1 MRFHFIKRHVGQFR
15 VRAMCRVLQ
24 VSRAGYYA
32 WCKRKPSARAQENDR
47 LLALLRRLFKLH
59 RKRYGYRRIHHEAC
73 KEIPCGRHR
82 VARLMRR
89 DGLKV
94 IPRRGWRST
103 TNSKHKLPVPPNIL
117 GRQFMAE
124 APNQT
129 WLSDITYVPTA
140 QGWLY
145 LAVVL
150 DLYARRVVGW
160 AMEAFLAGALTSKA
174 LRMALHRRQP
184 APALLHHSDRGIQYV
199 NVNYRK
205 LLLSN
210 KAAISVCG
218 KGDVL
223 DNAPMESFYATLKK
237 ELVHRQRYQTR
248 REAKTNIFEYIEGYY
263 NPVRIHSAIQY
274 YSPVGYESLYYSSL

>member
-1 MRFHFIKRHVGQFR
+1 MRFRFIKRHVGQFR
-15 VRAMCRVLQ
+15 VSIMCKVLQ

-32 WCKRKPSARAQENDR
+32 WCKRGPSARDEANQR
-47 LLALLRRLFKLH
+47 LLKLLRRLFKLN
-59 RKRYGYRRIHHEAC
+59 RQRYGYRRMHQVAR

-82 VARLMRR
+82 VARLMSQ

-94 IPRRGWRST
+94 PQRRRRRST
-103 TNSKHKLPVPPNIL
+103 TQSKHKRPVPPNIL
-117 GRQFMAE
+117 GREFTVE
-124 APNQT
+124 VPNHT
-129 WLSDITYVPTA
+129 WLSDITYAPTQ

-160 AMEAFLAGALTSKA
+160 AMESYLADLLTRKA
-174 LRMALHRRQP
+174 LKMALRRRQP
-184 APALLHHSDRGIQYV
+184 APALLHHSDRGIQYASLD
-199 NVNYRK
+199 YRK

-210 KAAISVCG
+210 KAAISMCR

-237 ELVHRQRYQTR
+237 ELVHRHNYQTR
-248 REAKTNIFEYIEGYY
+248 KEAVSSIFEYIEGFY
-263 NPVRIHSAIQY
+263 NPVRIHSSIQY
-274 YSPVGYESLYYSSL
+274 YSPVVYESLYLSP

>member
-1 MRFHFIKRHVGQFR
+1 MRFRFIKRHVGQFR
-15 VRAMCRVLQ
+15 VSIMCKVLQ

-32 WCKRKPSARAQENDR
+32 WCKRGPSARDEANQR
-47 LLALLRRLFKLH
+47 LLKLLRRLFKLN
-59 RKRYGYRRIHHEAC
+59 RQRYGYRRMHQVAR

-82 VARLMRR
+82 VARLMSQ

-94 IPRRGWRST
+94 PQRRRRRSST
-103 TNSKHKLPVPPNIL
+103 QSKHKRPVPPNIL
-117 GRQFMAE
+117 GREFTVE
-124 APNQT
+124 VPNHNC
-129 WLSDITYVPTA
+129 LSDITYVPTQ

-160 AMEAFLAGALTSKA
+160 AMESYLADLLTRKA
-174 LRMALHRRQP
+174 LKMALRRRQP
-184 APALLHHSDRGIQYV
+184 APALLHHSDRGIQYASLD
-199 NVNYRK
+199 YRK

-210 KAAISVCG
+210 KAAISMCR

-237 ELVHRQRYQTR
+237 ELVHRHNYQTR
-248 REAKTNIFEYIEGYY
+248 KEAVSSIFEYIEGFY
-263 NPVRIHSAIQY
+263 NPVRIHSSIQY
-274 YSPVGYESLYYSSL
+274 YSPVVYESLYLSP

>member
-1 MRFHFIKRHVGQFR
+1 MRFRFIKRHVGQFR
-15 VRAMCRVLQ
+15 VSWMCDVLQ

-32 WCKRKPSARAQENDR
+32 WCKRGPSARDEANQR
-47 LLALLRRLFKLH
+47 LLKLLRRLFKLN
-59 RKRYGYRRIHHEAC
+59 RQRYGYRRMHQVAR

-82 VARLMRR
+82 VARLMSQ

-94 IPRRGWRST
+94 PQRRRRRST
-103 TNSKHKLPVPPNIL
+103 TQSKHKRPVPPNIL
-117 GRQFMAE
+117 GREFTVE
-124 APNQT
+124 VPNHT
-129 WLSDITYVPTA
+129 WLSDITYVPTQ

-160 AMEAFLAGALTSKA
+160 AMESYLADLLTRKA
-174 LRMALHRRQP
+174 LKMALRRRQP
-184 APALLHHSDRGIQYV
+184 APALLHHSDRGIQYASLD
-199 NVNYRK
+199 YRK

-210 KAAISVCG
+210 KAAISMCR

-237 ELVHRQRYQTR
+237 ELVHRHNYQTR
-248 REAKTNIFEYIEGYY
+248 REAVSSIYEYIEGFY
-263 NPVRIHSAIQY
+263 NPVRIHSSIQY
-274 YSPVGYESLYYSSL
+274 YSPVVYESLYLSP

>member
-1 MRFHFIKRHVGQFR
+1 MRFRFIKRHVGQFR
-15 VRAMCRVLQ
+15 VSIMCKVLQ

-32 WCKRKPSARAQENDR
+32 WCKRGPSARDEANQR
-47 LLALLRRLFKLH
+47 LLKLLRRLFELN
-59 RKRYGYRRIHHEAC
+59 RQRYGYRRMHQVAR

-82 VARLMRR
+82 VARLMSL

-94 IPRRGWRST
+94 PQRRCRRST
-103 TNSKHKLPVPPNIL
+103 TQSKHKRPVPPNIL
-117 GRQFMAE
+117 GREFTIE
-124 APNQT
+124 VPNHT
-129 WLSDITYVPTA
+129 WLSDITYIPTQ

-160 AMEAFLAGALTSKA
+160 AMESYLADLLTRKA
-174 LRMALHRRQP
+174 LKMALRRRQP
-184 APALLHHSDRGIQYV
+184 APALLHHSDRGIQYASLD
-199 NVNYRK
+199 YRK

-210 KAAISVCG
+210 KAAISMCR

-237 ELVHRQRYQTR
+237 ELVHRHNYQTR
-248 REAKTNIFEYIEGYY
+248 KEAVSSIFEYIEGFY
-263 NPVRIHSAIQY
+263 NPVRIHSSIQY
-274 YSPVGYESLYYSSL
+274 YSPVVYEALYLSP

>member
-1 MRFHFIKRHVGQFR
+1 MRFRFIKRHVGQFR
-15 VRAMCRVLQ
+15 VSIMCKVLQ

-32 WCKRKPSARAQENDR
+32 WCKRGPSARDEANQR
-47 LLALLRRLFKLH
+47 LLKLLRRLFKLNLQ
-59 RKRYGYRRIHHEAC
+59 RYGYRRMHQVAR

-82 VARLMRR
+82 VARLMSQ

-94 IPRRGWRST
+94 PQRRRRRST
-103 TNSKHKLPVPPNIL
+103 TQSKHKRPVPPNIL
-117 GRQFMAE
+117 GREFTVE
-124 APNQT
+124 VPNHT
-129 WLSDITYVPTA
+129 WLSDITYVPTQ

-160 AMEAFLAGALTSKA
+160 AMESYLADLLTRKA
-174 LRMALHRRQP
+174 LKMALRRRQP
-184 APALLHHSDRGIQYV
+184 APALLHHSDRGIQYASLD
-199 NVNYRK
+199 YRK

-210 KAAISVCG
+210 KAAISMCR

-237 ELVHRQRYQTR
+237 ELVHRHNYQTR
-248 REAKTNIFEYIEGYY
+248 KEAVSSIFEYIEGFY
-263 NPVRIHSAIQY
+263 NPVRIHSSIQY
-274 YSPVGYESLYYSSL
+274 YSPVVYESLYLSP

>member
-1 MRFHFIKRHVGQFR
+1 MRFRFIKRHVGQFR
-15 VRAMCRVLQ
+15 VSIMCKVLQ

-32 WCKRKPSARAQENDR
+32 WCKRGPSVRDEANQR
-47 LLALLRRLFKLH
+47 LLKLLRRLFELN
-59 RKRYGYRRIHHEAC
+59 RQRYGYRRMHQVAR

-82 VARLMRR
+82 VARLMSQ

-94 IPRRGWRST
+94 PQRRRRRST
-103 TNSKHKLPVPPNIL
+103 TQSKHKRPVPPNIL
-117 GRQFMAE
+117 GREFTVE
-124 APNQT
+124 VPNHT
-129 WLSDITYVPTA
+129 WLSDITYVPTQ

-160 AMEAFLAGALTSKA
+160 AIESYLADLLTRKA
-174 LRMALHRRQP
+174 LKMALRRRQP
-184 APALLHHSDRGIQYV
+184 APALLHHSDRGIQYASLD
-199 NVNYRK
+199 YRK

-210 KAAISVCG
+210 KAAISMCR

-237 ELVHRQRYQTR
+237 ELVHRHSYQTR
-248 REAKTNIFEYIEGYY
+248 KEAVSSIFEYIEGFY
-263 NPVRIHSAIQY
+263 NPVRIHSSIQY
-274 YSPVGYESLYYSSL
+274 YSPVVYESLYLSP

>member
-1 MRFHFIKRHVGQFR
+1 MRFRFIKRHVGQFR
-15 VRAMCRVLQ
+15 VSVMCKVLQ

-32 WCKRKPSARAQENDR
+32 WCKRGPSARDEANQR
-47 LLALLRRLFKLH
+47 LLKLLRRLFKLN
-59 RKRYGYRRIHHEAC
+59 RQRYGYRRMHQVAR

-82 VARLMRR
+82 VARLMSQ

-94 IPRRGWRST
+94 PQRRRRRST
-103 TNSKHKLPVPPNIL
+103 TQSKHKRPVPPNIL
-117 GRQFMAE
+117 GREFTVE
-124 APNQT
+124 VPNHT
-129 WLSDITYVPTA
+129 WLSDITYVPTQ

-160 AMEAFLAGALTSKA
+160 AMESYLADLLTRKA
-174 LRMALHRRQP
+174 LKMALRRRQP
-184 APALLHHSDRGIQYV
+184 APALLHHSDRGIQYASLD
-199 NVNYRK
+199 YRK

-210 KAAISVCG
+210 KAAISMCR

-237 ELVHRQRYQTR
+237 ELVHRHNYQTR
-248 REAKTNIFEYIEGYY
+248 REAVSSIYEYIEGFY
-263 NPVRIHSAIQY
+263 NPVRIHSSIQY
-274 YSPVGYESLYYSSL
+274 YSPVVYESLYLSP

>member
-1 MRFHFIKRHVGQFR
+1 MRFKFIRHHTGQFR
-15 VRAMCRVLQ
+15 VSVMCDVLQ

-32 WCKRKPSARAQENDR
+32 WCKRGPSARDEANQR
-47 LLALLRRLFKLH
+47 LLKLLRRLFKLN
-59 RKRYGYRRIHHEAC
+59 RQRYGYRRMHQVAR

-82 VARLMRR
+82 VARLMSQ

-94 IPRRGWRST
+94 PQRRRRRST
-103 TNSKHKLPVPPNIL
+103 TQSKHKRPVPPNIL
-117 GRQFMAE
+117 GREFTVE
-124 APNQT
+124 VPNHT
-129 WLSDITYVPTA
+129 WLSDITYVPTQ

-160 AMEAFLAGALTSKA
+160 AMESYLADLLTRKA
-174 LRMALHRRQP
+174 LKMALRRRQP
-184 APALLHHSDRGIQYV
+184 APALLHHSDRGIQYASLD
-199 NVNYRK
+199 YRK

-210 KAAISVCG
+210 KAAISMCR

-237 ELVHRQRYQTR
+237 ELVHRHNYQTR
-248 REAKTNIFEYIEGYY
+248 REAVSSIYEYIEGFY
-263 NPVRIHSAIQY
+263 NPVRIHSSIQY
-274 YSPVGYESLYYSSL
+274 YSPVVYESLYLSP